1 MLEIR
6 CTHSNGAGE
15 CGRFLAR
22 LEGGTLE
29 IYCPK
34 CKEYHP
40 VAIVDLVRQTVTE
53 IPPNGKN
60 KPIDTQRLLW

>member
-6 CTHSNGAGE
+6 CTHSNGNGE

-22 LEGGTLE
+22 LEGGVLE
-29 IYCPK
+29 IYCAK

-40 VAIVDLVRQTVTE
+40 VAIVDLVKQTIAE
-53 IPPNGKN
+53 IPQNGKV
-60 KPIDTQRLLW
+60 KPIDTDRLLW